1 MTITVVRAD
10 DGASTLAHFL
20 GVSVDGVSVPPLGY
34 TAEEGSLILTLKP
47 AYLES
52 LDEGSHRLDIRFDD
66 GTVSAAF
73 AIQEHA
79 DPAPAPAKGSLPIWA
94 WILIGVA
101 GVAGVAFAVMKL
113 PN

>member
-1 MTITVVRAD
+1 MVRAD